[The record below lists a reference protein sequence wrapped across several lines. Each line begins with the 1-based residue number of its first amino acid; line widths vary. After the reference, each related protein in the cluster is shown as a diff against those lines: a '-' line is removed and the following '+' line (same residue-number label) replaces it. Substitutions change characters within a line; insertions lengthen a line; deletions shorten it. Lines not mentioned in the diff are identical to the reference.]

1 MVKNYI
7 GFAWFTLLSIVM
19 SLLTIKS
26 ISENNY
32 ARAVFDLI
40 LMLLDI
46 IIATIYYAKIKID
59 KEK

>member
-7 GFAWFTLLSIVM
+7 SFAWFTLLSIVM

>member
-59 KEK
+59 KEN